1 MVSGVEA
8 RVWAVGEDLGAWAH
22 GLAQLAQVGHHP
34 EGAGGGG
41 RLAALHAGL
50 QLVGRVVRGRTL
62 AERSVHRAELHDLLQ
77 QPSLAVAG
85 ARGGVRLLLVH
96 VGHRLARVLLHRA
109 AARQCG
115 LRDHLQLVFGALL
128 RRLLPALVRV
138 RHGRLPVAAAHVLA
152 PPGFVPAQGG
162 RGVDLAVGEQPLAG
176 ARVEVHVQLAHQQAH
191 ILLRALGRVHQV
203 TAGVIGAAQDA

>member
-62 AERSVHRAELHDLLQ
+62 AERSVHRAELHDLLRH
-77 QPSLAVAG
+77 PPLAVAG
-85 ARGGVRLLLVH
+85 ARAGVRLPRVH
-96 VGHRLARVLLHRA
+96 VRCRLARALFHKA
-109 AARQCG
+109 AARQA
-115 LRDHLQLVFGALL
+115 LLPDHPHLVFGALL
-128 RRLLPALVRV
+128 PRLFLALVRV
-138 RHGRLPVAAAHVLA
+138 RHGRLPVATAHVLT